1 MSRVCQI
8 TGKKAIVWNH
18 VSHSNIKTKRRF
30 QPNLHS
36 KKFYVP
42 ELDEWIVLKVSAKGL
57 KTINKK
63 GVWAAVQDAYVKGNL
78 K

>member
-8 TGKKAIVWNH
+8 TGKKAMVGNH

-57 KTINKK
+57 KNISKK